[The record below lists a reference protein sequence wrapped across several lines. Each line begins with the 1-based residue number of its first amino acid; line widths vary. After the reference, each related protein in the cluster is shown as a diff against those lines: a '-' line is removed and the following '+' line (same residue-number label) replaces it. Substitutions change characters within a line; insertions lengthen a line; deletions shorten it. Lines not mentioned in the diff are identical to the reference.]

1 MDLFDAKE
9 GRVGQVIP
17 MPVVAL
23 YAVYN
28 RLTHSLESCNRNIIQ
43 IKQNRKIYWSKIK
56 IVEFLLTSKFSVTG
70 CPG

>member
-1 MDLFDAKE
+1 MFDAKE

-28 RLTHSLESCNRNIIQ
+28 RLTHSLESCNNNKIQ
-43 IKQNRKIYWSKIK
+43 IKQNRTRYL
-56 IVEFLLTSKFSVTG
+56 V
-70 CPG
+70 

>member
-1 MDLFDAKE
+1 MELFDAKE

-28 RLTHSLESCNRNIIQ
+28 NSSTHSLELCNKNIIQ
-43 IKQNRKIYWSKIK
+43 IKQNRTRYLI
-56 IVEFLLTSKFSVTG
+56 
-70 CPG
+70 

>member
-1 MDLFDAKE
+1 MELFDAKE

-28 RLTHSLESCNRNIIQ
+28 SLTHSLESCNKNIIQ
-43 IKQNRKIYWSKIK
+43 IKKNRTRYL
-56 IVEFLLTSKFSVTG
+56 V
-70 CPG
+70 